1 MAPHNNQNLPE
12 VRLSEK
18 SLKEIE
24 DRMAKAVGDGI
35 KYAMTAENASAFW
48 AAAMTGLQK
57 SATENTGR
65 FVLGG
70 LRALFRKLFLFALLL
85 SLAYM
90 AGGWGLVVAIYK
102 AAASGGAP

>member
-1 MAPHNNQNLPE
+1 MHHSNQNLPE

-24 DRMAKAVGDGI
+24 ARMAKAVGDGI
-35 KYAMTAENASAFW
+35 KFALTEENARAFW
-48 AAAMTGLQK
+48 IVAMSGLQK

-70 LRALFRKLFLFALLL
+70 LRALMRKVFLLVLLGG
-85 SLAYM
+85 LAYM
-90 AGGWGLVVAIYK
+90 AGGWTLLVAVYK
-102 AAASGGAP
+102 AVSSGGVP